1 MHSPLENP
9 VFIDA
14 IVILGAAGIIIPAFT
29 RFRITPIIGFILV
42 GILLGPSGLGSLQGQ
57 YSWLQFVTI
66 NDREA
71 IEPFAEMGIILLLFS
86 IGLELSFKRL
96 WSLRRLVFGVGAAE
110 LLASGLIIG
119 SVLYLLGQ
127 NPAGALG
134 LGLALALSSTAL
146 VLPMSGTKSPV
157 GRAAL
162 AMLLFEDVAI
172 VPIIFL
178 LGAISPAI
186 TADGGWNDL
195 GRTLMLG
202 GAVIIGMLVLGR
214 LILPRIFAQAAR
226 TKSPELFLAVSL
238 LVIILS
244 SLATAATGLSPIVG
258 ALLAGLLIAETEYHG
273 EVEIITQ
280 PFKGLAL
287 GVFLITVGMQVDI
300 RVIIANWSDLLVA
313 VVGVVLVKAAVTGG
327 LLRFAGARAGT
338 ATEAGVLMASP
349 SETTLIVLAAAMQA
363 QLIQPQTAAFW
374 QIVTAI
380 GLTITPLLARFG
392 HDIARRMEMRSGG
405 GLIQD
410 DQPVEAQQTIIIGF
424 GRVGKLIADLLTTH
438 NQKFLGVETNID
450 TVAKARR
457 EGYPVIFGNVARNEM
472 LDRLRLG
479 HAKALV
485 LTMDEPVLSVQIVKK
500 VRAWVPDLPI
510 IARARD
516 IEHAAELYQA
526 GATNAVPEALEGSL
540 QLSEAVLVE
549 NGVAM
554 GPVIASIHELRDIYR
569 KQIQE
574 EGDLEYEPKL
584 KSMSTSK
591 GQATADDLV
600 PDGLSPQEQT

>member
-1 MHSPLENP
+1 MSTPLDNP
-9 VFIDA
+9 AFIDA
-14 IVILGAAGIIIPAFT
+14 IVILGAAGLVIPAFA

-42 GILLGPSGLGSLQGQ
+42 GILLGPSGLGALSGQ
-57 YSWLQFVTI
+57 YDWLKFVTI

-71 IEPFAEMGIILLLFS
+71 IEPFAEFGIILLLFS

-96 WSLRRLVFGVGAAE
+96 WSMRQLVFGVGAAE
-110 LLASGLIIG
+110 LTISGFIIG
-119 SVLYLLGQ
+119 FVLYLIGQ

-146 VLPMSGTKSPV
+146 VLPMSGTKTPV

-178 LGAISPAI
+178 LGALAPSYASGSSWEELI
-186 TADGGWNDL
+186 N
-195 GRTLMLG
+195 TLIIG

-214 LILPRIFAQAAR
+214 LLLPRIFAQAAR
-226 TKSPELFLAVSL
+226 TKSPELFLSVSL
-238 LVIILS
+238 LVIILA

-273 EVEIITQ
+273 EVEVITA

-287 GVFLITVGMQVDI
+287 GVFLITVGMQIDI
-300 RVIIANWSDLLVA
+300 RVILENWASLITA
-313 VVGVVLVKAAVTGG
+313 VVGVVLVKAIVTGG
-327 LLRFAGARAGT
+327 LLRFAGARPGT
-338 ATEAGVLMASP
+338 ATEAGVLMSSP
-349 SETTLIVLAAAMQA
+349 SETTLIVLAAATQA

-392 HDIARRMEMRSGG
+392 HDMARRIELRGEN
-405 GLIQD
+405 IEATD
-410 DQPVEAQQTIIIGF
+410 DQVIDAEKTIIIGF
-424 GRVGKLIADLLTTH
+424 GRVGRLIADMMQAH
-438 NQKFLGVETNID
+438 NQNYLAIESNID
-450 TVAKARR
+450 VVADARR
-457 EGYPVIFGNVARNEM
+457 DGYPIIFGNVARNEM

-485 LTMDEPVLSVQIVKK
+485 LTMDEPVLSVQVVKK
-500 VRAWVPDLPI
+500 VRAWVPNLPI
-510 IARARD
+510 IVRARD
-516 IEHAAELYQA
+516 TEHAAELYQA

-540 QLSEAVLVE
+540 QLSEAILVE

-554 GPVIASIHELRDIYR
+554 GPVIASIHEKRDQIR
-569 KQIQE
+569 HQIQKD
-574 EGDLEYEPKL
+574 GDLEVGPKL
-584 KSMSTSK
+584 KSSALDDSAVP
-591 GQATADDLV
+591 ATK
-600 PDGLSPQEQT
+600 LSPQE

>member
-9 VFIDA
+9 AFIDA
-14 IVILGAAGIIIPAFT
+14 IVILGAAGIIIPAFA

-57 YSWLQFVTI
+57 YGWLQYVTI

-96 WSLRRLVFGVGAAE
+96 WSLRRLVFRVGAAE
-110 LLASGLIIG
+110 LLASGLIIA

-186 TADGGWNDL
+186 TADGGWGDL
-195 GRTLMLG
+195 WRTLLFG

-214 LILPRIFAQAAR
+214 LLLPRIFAQAAR

-238 LVIILS
+238 LVIILA

-273 EVEIITQ
+273 EVEVITQ

-300 RVIIANWSDLLVA
+300 RVVLENWASLITA
-313 VVGVVLVKAAVTGG
+313 VVGVVVVKAAVTGG
-327 LLRFAGARAGT
+327 LLRFAGARLGT
-338 ATEAGVLMASP
+338 ATEAGVLMSSP
-349 SETTLIVLAAAMQA
+349 SETTLIVLAAALQA

-405 GLIQD
+405 GMAQD
-410 DQPVEAQQTIIIGF
+410 EQPVEPQQTIIIGL

-438 NQKFLGVETNID
+438 NQKYLAVETNID
-450 TVAKARR
+450 TVAQARR
-457 EGYPVIFGNVARNEM
+457 EGYSVIFGNVSRNEM

-485 LTMDEPVLSVQIVKK
+485 LTMDEPVLSVQVVKK

-574 EGDLEYEPKL
+574 KGDLEEEPKL
-584 KSMSTSK
+584 KSFAASTT
-591 GQATADDLV
+591 QATASDLLPDD
-600 PDGLSPQEQT
+600 LSPQEQT